1 MKILDGKAVAAAWR
15 ERLLGKI
22 TELKQKNCVPGLAI
36 VLAGDSKPSL
46 MYARFMEKVADSYG
60 FKAAIYRRGE
70 EVTQQEM
77 EDLIHQLNEDDAVHG
92 ILMMMPLPRGID
104 SSRVIACMDPDKDID
119 GLTSM
124 EDLIHQLN
132 EDDAVHGILMMM
144 PLPRG
149 IDSSRVIA
157 CMDPDKDID
166 GLTSVNLG
174 RLAAGEEGHF
184 PCTPRAVMAILDY
197 YHIPLDGK
205 RAVVLG
211 RSKVVG
217 RPVSLLLE
225 AQNATVTVCHSHTA
239 DMETLAGEADI
250 LVAAMGRPEKV
261 TSSMVKPG
269 AVVIDVGINRVNGKT
284 VGDVDFADV
293 STVAGA
299 LTPVPGGVGSVT
311 TTMVVDAIVS
321 EAEKRMK

>member
-15 ERLLGKI
+15 ERLLRKI

-70 EVTQQEM
+70 DVTQQ
-77 EDLIHQLNEDDAVHG
+77 D
-92 ILMMMPLPRGID
+92 
-104 SSRVIACMDPDKDID
+104 
-119 GLTSM
+119 M

-293 STVAGA
+293 ATVAGA

>member
-1 MKILDGKAVAAAWR
+1 
-15 ERLLGKI
+15 
-22 TELKQKNCVPGLAI
+22 
-36 VLAGDSKPSL
+36 
-46 MYARFMEKVADSYG
+46 
-60 FKAAIYRRGE
+60 
-70 EVTQQEM
+70 
-77 EDLIHQLNEDDAVHG
+77 
-92 ILMMMPLPRGID
+92 
-104 SSRVIACMDPDKDID
+104 
-119 GLTSM
+119 
-124 EDLIHQLN
+124 
-132 EDDAVHGILMMM
+132 
-144 PLPRG
+144 
-149 IDSSRVIA
+149 
-157 CMDPDKDID
+157 
-166 GLTSVNLG
+166 
-174 RLAAGEEGHF
+174 
-184 PCTPRAVMAILDY
+184 MAILDY

-293 STVAGA
+293 ATVAGA